1 MTSRHVAVWI
11 DHHEAR
17 VFHVAPEAFDETTIR
32 APHKHIHR
40 HPKGSAEP
48 RTHPD
53 DANRFFHEV
62 TTALEGAA
70 EVLIVGPSTAKLQ
83 FIRYAQEHAQAVA
96 RAIVGIETV
105 DHPTDPQLV
114 AYARQYF
121 RAADRMH

>member
-17 VFHVAPEAFDETTIR
+17 VFHVAPEAFDESTIR
-32 APHKHIHR
+32 APNKHIHR
-40 HPKGSAEP
+40 HPKGPEGPKA
-48 RTHPD
+48 HPD
-53 DANRFFHEV
+53 DAHRFFHEV